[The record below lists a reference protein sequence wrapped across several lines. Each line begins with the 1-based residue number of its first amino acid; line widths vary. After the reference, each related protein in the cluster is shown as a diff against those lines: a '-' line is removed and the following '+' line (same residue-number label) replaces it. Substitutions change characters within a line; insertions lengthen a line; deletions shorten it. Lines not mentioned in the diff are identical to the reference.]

1 MFVMPV
7 VAAHASARGQGYIR
21 DIYIYIISPLKF
33 ERETGGIRNM
43 ISKNPTCNDLET
55 SIRSVCVPQI
65 PRTHGFE
72 DYVRTMPGGLATK
85 NHH

>member
-1 MFVMPV
+1 MGPSQICGCPFREPRVFEI
-7 VAAHASARGQGYIR
+7 A
-21 DIYIYIISPLKF
+21 IYFTF

-55 SIRSVCVPQI
+55 SIRLMIIGSGCVPQI